1 MNKCLNKVRMFDG
14 NIKTKNKI
22 VNTVLIFL
30 FGILLG
36 VFAKWLDNLSID
48 NSIWWQNIIDKL
60 DLRNVFS
67 LFGIWLLIGLII
79 SIYSKTPFRASL
91 NVFLFFIGM
100 TVSYHLYTIY
110 FSGFNPSSYMKI
122 WYGIATISPLLAYI
136 SWYSKGEGKIS
147 FLISTLILVIMMFS
161 SFNFGMFYFD
171 INSAIDLLI
180 FIATII
186 VLHTKWKNTICSL
199 VIAFIIS
206 FIIKCFI

>member
-1 MNKCLNKVRMFDG
+1 MFDG

-30 FGILLG
+30 LGILLG
-36 VFAKWLDNLSID
+36 VFAKWLDNLNID

-110 FSGFNPSSYMKI
+110 FSGFNPSSYMMI
-122 WYGIATISPLLAYI
+122 WYGITTISPLLAYI
-136 SWYSKGEGKIS
+136 SWYSKGESKIS

-161 SFNFGMFYFD
+161 SFSFGMFYFD

-180 FIATII
+180 FITTILFYI
-186 VLHTKWKNTICSL
+186 LNGKILYV
-199 VIAFIIS
+199 V
-206 FIIKCFI
+206 

>member
-30 FGILLG
+30 LGILLG
-36 VFAKWLDNLSID
+36 VFAKWLDNLNID

-110 FSGFNPSSYMKI
+110 FSGFNPSSYMMI
-122 WYGIATISPLLAYI
+122 WYGITTISPLLAYI
-136 SWYSKGEGKIS
+136 SWYSKGESKIS

-161 SFNFGMFYFD
+161 SFSFGMFYFD

-180 FIATII
+180 FITTILFYI
-186 VLHTKWKNTICSL
+186 LNGKILYV
-199 VIAFIIS
+199 V
-206 FIIKCFI
+206 